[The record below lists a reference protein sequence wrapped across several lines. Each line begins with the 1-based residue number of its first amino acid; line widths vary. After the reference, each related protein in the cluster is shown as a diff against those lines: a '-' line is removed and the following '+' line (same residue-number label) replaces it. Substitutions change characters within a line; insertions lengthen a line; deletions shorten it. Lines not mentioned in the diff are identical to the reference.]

1 MPVLRTA
8 ATALA
13 LLALAVPVLAQT
25 ARAMGTVRDLTGKP
39 IKGATVR
46 ALNPDAYPGDLTSAT
61 DDKGRF
67 AMIGLRTGTWRF
79 LVDAPGFLRLDVQ
92 APVRVANSAPMQF
105 ALAKDPGPVPNSLER
120 NVQQRLQ
127 EAASLRDAGQLDQ
140 ALAAYQDIYAK
151 NPRLTSVNLV
161 MADVYQRKAEQASDP
176 TGRQAML
183 DRAVAAYN
191 EVLKNDS
198 ANESARAGVARLR
211 PAAAN

>member
-1 MPVLRTA
+1 MPVLRTVA
-8 ATALA
+8 AALVLVALA
-13 LLALAVPVLAQT
+13 GPALAQT

-79 LVDAPGFLRLDVQ
+79 LVEAPGFLRLDVS
-92 APVRVANSAPMQF
+92 APVRVSSTAPMQF
-105 ALAKDPGPVPNSLER
+105 ALARDPGPVPNALER

-127 EAASLRDAGQLDQ
+127 EAATLRDAGQLDQ

-151 NPRLTSVNLV
+151 NPKLTSVNLV
-161 MADVYQRKAEQASDP
+161 VADVYQRKAEQAADA
-176 TGRQAML
+176 TARQAML
-183 DRAVAAYN
+183 ARAVDAYN
-191 EVLKNDS
+191 EVLKTDS

-211 PAAAN
+211 TGSN

>member
-1 MPVLRTA
+1 M
-8 ATALA
+8 
-13 LLALAVPVLAQT
+13 PVLAQT
-25 ARAMGTVRDLTGKP
+25 ARAIGTVKDMTGKP
-39 IKGATVR
+39 IKGAIVR

-79 LVDAPGFLRLDVQ
+79 VVEAPGFLRLDVQ

-105 ALAKDPGPVPNSLER
+105 ALAKDPGPVPNALER

-127 EAASLRDAGQLDQ
+127 EAATLRDAGHLDQ

-161 MADVYQRKAEQASDP
+161 MADVYQRKAVQATDVP
-176 TGRQAML
+176 GRQAML
-183 DRAVAAYN
+183 DRAVDAYN
-191 EVLKNDS
+191 EVLKNDAS
-198 ANESARAGVARLR
+198 NESARAGVARLR
-211 PAAAN
+211 RRRTN

>member
-1 MPVLRTA
+1 M
-8 ATALA
+8 
-13 LLALAVPVLAQT
+13 AVPVLAQT
-25 ARAMGTVRDLTGKP
+25 ARAIGTVRDLTGKP

-92 APVRVANSAPMQF
+92 AGVRVANSAPMQF
-105 ALAKDPGPVPNSLER
+105 SLAKDPGPVPNSLER

-161 MADVYQRKAEQASDP
+161 MADVYQRKAAQASDVP
-176 TGRQAML
+176 GRQAML
-183 DRAVAAYN
+183 DRAVDAYN

-198 ANESARAGVARLR
+198 SNESARAGVARLR
-211 PAAAN
+211 QAPTN

>member
-1 MPVLRTA
+1 
-8 ATALA
+8 
-13 LLALAVPVLAQT
+13 
-25 ARAMGTVRDLTGKP
+25 MGTVKDLTGKP
-39 IKGATVR
+39 IKGAVVR
-46 ALNPDAYPGDLTSAT
+46 ALNPDAYPGDLSSAT

-79 LVDAPGFLRLDVQ
+79 VVDAPGFLRLDVN

-105 ALAKDPGPVPNSLER
+105 ALARDPGPVPNALER

-161 MADVYQRKAEQASDP
+161 VADVYQRKAAQAADGAS
-176 TGRQAML
+176 RQTML
-183 DRAVAAYN
+183 NRAIEAYN
-191 EVLKNDS
+191 EVLKSDA
-198 ANESARAGVARLR
+198 ANESARAGVARVRGAL
-211 PAAAN
+211 N